1 LNEPFLAR
9 EEGSG
14 TEHSVLEYLH
24 RAELPADT
32 LHIAARMDDPES
44 IKTMVAQG
52 AGVSI
57 LSELAVRKELADGR
71 LLAFEV
77 DKDSLRRTIYM
88 VCRRNVRYTGQERQ
102 FLEFIRRTGKD
113 LTAE

>member
-1 LNEPFLAR
+1 
-9 EEGSG
+9 
-14 TEHSVLEYLH
+14 
-24 RAELPADT
+24 
-32 LHIAARMDDPES
+32 
-44 IKTMVAQG
+44 
-52 AGVSI
+52 
-57 LSELAVRKELADGR
+57 
-71 LLAFEV
+71 V